1 MLISISHDF
10 IYPLLTC
17 TFAVNLLVIISMSLN
32 NTMLQEVNRVQ
43 KEMGFSGR
51 SEVIR
56 AALRILLAEAKE
68 KETLRDRV
76 RGVLLLI
83 HEHEAED
90 LVTGV
95 KHDFLD
101 IIYTQLHNRFKEG
114 KCLELFLLDGEAGRI
129 KELTRI
135 FQKNDSIEYVKLIV
149 A

>member
-1 MLISISHDF
+1 MYVINF
-10 IYPLLTC
+10 RY
-17 TFAVNLLVIISMSLN
+17 FAAKSLVIISMSLN
-32 NTMLQEVNRVQ
+32 DAMLQEVDRVRR
-43 KEMGFSGR
+43 EMGFSGR

-56 AALRILLAEAKE
+56 AGLRILLAETKE
-68 KETLRDRV
+68 KEELTDRV

-83 HEHEAED
+83 HEHDAEN
-90 LVTGV
+90 LVTSV

-114 KCLELFLLDGEAGRI
+114 KCLELFVLDGEAGRI

-135 FQKNDSIEYVKLIV
+135 FQKSDRIEYVKLIV

>member
-1 MLISISHDF
+1 
-10 IYPLLTC
+10 
-17 TFAVNLLVIISMSLN
+17 MSLN
-32 NTMLQEVNRVQ
+32 DAMLQEVDRVRR
-43 KEMGFSGR
+43 EMGFSGR

-56 AALRILLAEAKE
+56 AGLRILLAETKE
-68 KETLRDRV
+68 KEELTDRV

-83 HEHEAED
+83 HEHDAEN
-90 LVTGV
+90 LVTSV

-114 KCLELFLLDGEAGRI
+114 KCLELFVLDGEAGRI

-135 FQKNDSIEYVKLIV
+135 FQKSDRIEYVKLIV